1 MRQAFVHEA
10 GLELGS
16 NADDR
21 APGGAVTMML
31 CGHWEHEGAC
41 RWPHHTSIQHES
53 PSRVIVRT
61 VFASPSDEENFVRDR
76 ITAALN
82 TGRLDRPSG
91 PTTWTLVRDRAAALL
106 AEEQPLAATLAAE
119 PERT

>member
-10 GLELGS
+10 ELELGS
-16 NADDR
+16 DADDR

-41 RWPHHTSIQHES
+41 NWPHHTSIQHKS

-61 VFASPSDEENFVRDR
+61 VFASASDEELFVRDR
-76 ITAALN
+76 IAAALN
-82 TGRLDRPSG
+82 TGHLDAPSG
-91 PTTWTLVRDRAAALL
+91 PTTWTLVRDRPAALL
-106 AEEQPLAATLAAE
+106 AEEQLLAATLAAE
-119 PERT
+119 PE